1 MISESVMKSKDFT
14 SIASIA
20 TEFLAG
26 LNFKDKVLDV
36 QQYCQHFVGILEDL
50 GGPLNIAI
58 SSIINNC

>member
-14 SIASIA
+14 SIA

-50 GGPLNIAI
+50 GGPPNIAI